1 MANQRDRESA
11 AYGATDERVREDVAD
26 LLARHPGIEV
36 GDIDLMVADGVV
48 TLAGTVDEANTSRTV
63 EDAIGKVAGV
73 KAVNNRLRV
82 SQGRLNEV
90 LNDFSASGTGTGRG
104 TTGAAGDV
112 DPAAGGSDR
121 GRKR

>member
-1 MANQRDRESA
+1 MANQRDRDSG

-48 TLAGTVDEANTSRTV
+48 TLSGTVDEARTSRTV

-82 SQGRLNEV
+82 SQGRLHEA
-90 LNDFSASGTGTGRG
+90 LNDFSASGTGRGRG
-104 TTGAAGDV
+104 TTGAGGDA
-112 DPAAGGSDR
+112 DPAAGASER